1 MKQDKWEIA
10 RNGTQTQRRIKL
22 VFAITAI
29 RIPLAILFSLMV
41 FNLEQT
47 WKCVAIETLLLALIE
62 LSDFLDGFL
71 ARKWGVV
78 TELGALFDPF
88 ADSTSRLV
96 LFGGLA
102 FAGLAVAIVPLIMA
116 LRDITVAYSR
126 IAMAAKDISVSAKLS
141 GKIKAVVQGVASF
154 ILVLGPHLLFFYD
167 DFHIKSIVSWLV
179 ILVTAFSAI
188 EYVMGGTRALR
199 QGK

>member
-1 MKQDKWEIA
+1 MKQDKWAISK
-10 RNGTQTQRRIKL
+10 NGTQMQRRIKL
-22 VFAITAI
+22 VFTITAV

-88 ADSTSRLV
+88 ADSTSRLI

-126 IAMAAKDISVSAKLS
+126 IAMAAKNISVSAKLS

-199 QGK
+199 AGK